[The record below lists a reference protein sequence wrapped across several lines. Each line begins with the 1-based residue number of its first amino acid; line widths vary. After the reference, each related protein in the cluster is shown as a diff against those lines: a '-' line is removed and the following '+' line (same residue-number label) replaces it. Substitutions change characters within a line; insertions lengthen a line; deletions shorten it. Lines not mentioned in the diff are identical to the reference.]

1 MFYGM
6 NVFPVFLRRP
16 SAVRTLL
23 AVLLFGILLP
33 ETVCAAKPSA
43 EPSDTA
49 VSYGQII
56 ARRLDSLLRDDIF
69 ERTQVGLYVYDLTAD
84 RPLFARGARQLMRP
98 ASCQKIV
105 TAVAALARLGT
116 DYNYSTSLYMDGN
129 KQDSVLTGHLA
140 VRAGFDPLFGRDD
153 MLAFVQ
159 AVTDRGIRR
168 INGDIL
174 LDISIKDTARMGW
187 GWCWD
192 DDTRPLTPLLY
203 GGRDRFVKAF
213 SQALDEAG
221 ITLDGNFVTALL
233 PDTARLLVT
242 RRHTIDQILLPMMKK
257 SDNLFAESL
266 FYQIGAQSGRAYAD
280 RKRAAHSIN
289 SLIEHIGLTS
299 SHYQVADGS
308 GLSLYNYLTPELLV
322 SLLRYA
328 YRHEE
333 IYLHLYPSL
342 PVAGEDGSLRKRMR
356 GTSAAGNVAAKTGTV
371 EGVSTLAGYA
381 TAPDG
386 HLLCFAIMN
395 QGLRH
400 TSTGRNFQNRVCV
413 ALTLPEDNGAEAV
426 AEEEQEDT
434 TDGQDREEETDTP

>member
-6 NVFPVFLRRP
+6 NAFPVFLRRLP
-16 SAVRTLL
+16 AVRTLL
-23 AVLLFGILLP
+23 TVLFSGILLP
-33 ETVCAAKPSA
+33 EAVYAAL
-43 EPSDTA
+43 PSDTA
-49 VSYGQII
+49 VSYEQVI

-116 DYNYSTSLYMDGN
+116 DYNYSTSLYMDGSE
-129 KQDSVLTGHLA
+129 QDSILTGHLT

-153 MLAFVQ
+153 MLAFVHTV
-159 AVTDRGIRR
+159 ADRGIRR
-168 INGDIL
+168 INGDIR
-174 LDISIKDTARMGW
+174 LDVSIKDTTRMGW

-192 DDTRPLTPLLY
+192 NDTRPLTPLLY

-213 SQALDEAG
+213 SQALEEAG

-233 PDTARLLVT
+233 PDTARLLIT

-289 SLIEHIGLTS
+289 SLIEHIGLPS
-299 SHYQVADGS
+299 SHYQIADGS

-322 SLLRYA
+322 ALLRYA

-333 IYLHLYPSL
+333 IYLHLHPSL
-342 PVAGEDGSLRKRMR
+342 PIAGEDGSLHRRMR

-413 ALTLPEDNGAEAV
+413 ALTTPENHGAEAT
-426 AEEEQEDT
+426 AEEEPDL
-434 TDGQDREEETDTP
+434 EENTEEPELEEKTDTP